1 MATLRRTPTNKNH
14 PKIRMWVFLIIVVQL
29 LLWLSPG
36 QTAMYQCYDQSGS
49 TVLTDNPV
57 QLKDCSEVESS
68 IVHIPSLPNN
78 IGNSSNDHS
87 LHSRHTSNEYR
98 ETRKES
104 PLQKTPSTSDQ
115 DREITIPLQRMG
127 GSFVVQANLNGQRT
141 ANLIVDT
148 GATMTVLS
156 TNIGIDLGI
165 LGTTDTT
172 LLTINTAGG
181 SVQVNMSYLSSL
193 HVGRAKAKNVAVAI
207 HDLPDMPEHIE
218 GLLGMSFLKHFLI
231 TLDAAQARLILRPTS
246 SS

>member
-1 MATLRRTPTNKNH
+1 
-14 PKIRMWVFLIIVVQL
+14 MWFFLIIVAQL

-36 QTAMYQCYDQSGS
+36 QTAMYRCNDQSGS

-68 IVHIPSLPNN
+68 IVHVPSLPKS
-78 IGNSSNDHS
+78 IGNTTDDHN

-98 ETRKES
+98 GTREEL
-104 PLQKTPSTSDQ
+104 PLQETPPASVQ
-115 DREITIPLQRMG
+115 DREITIPLQKIG

-141 ANLIVDT
+141 ASLIVDT

-172 LLTINTAGG
+172 LLTIKDST
-181 SVQVNMSYLSSL
+181 SEQ
-193 HVGRAKAKNVAVAI
+193 
-207 HDLPDMPEHIE
+207 
-218 GLLGMSFLKHFLI
+218 SFN
-231 TLDAAQARLILRPTS
+231 
-246 SS
+246 